1 MEPTVVIAYSNRR
14 LYMNLFMGIAWGS
27 FSIIKFNSTEKIDWT
42 AYGLLI
48 LGICYIAMFIYEY
61 TQKYLLIDKDKI
73 RENSLPSKEILMDE
87 IKEVNY
93 FAGDFVF
100 KGGRKS
106 IRITKSQIN
115 QKQLPEFED
124 FFNKLSERLKETIR

>member
-1 MEPTVVIAYSNRR
+1 MEPTMVIAYANRR
-14 LYMNLFMGIAWGS
+14 LYMNLFMGIAWLP
-27 FSIIKFNSTEKIDWT
+27 FAIIKFNSTEKISWT
-42 AYGLLI
+42 AYALLV

-73 RENSLPSKEILMDE
+73 RENSLPSKEILMNE

-100 KGGRKS
+100 KDGRKS
-106 IRITKSQIN
+106 IRVTKSQIN
-115 QKQLPEFED
+115 QKQLPEFEA